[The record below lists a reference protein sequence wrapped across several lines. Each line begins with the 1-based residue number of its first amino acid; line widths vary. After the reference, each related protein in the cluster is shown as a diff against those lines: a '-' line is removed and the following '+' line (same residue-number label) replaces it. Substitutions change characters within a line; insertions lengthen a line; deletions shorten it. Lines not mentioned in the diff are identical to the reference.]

1 MGESNEVNRFRVPK
15 RFEGESKLLK
25 KSVSKSTVY
34 NNKWFAKVFREW
46 QMGRVAELPVIDSGG
61 VF

>member
-1 MGESNEVNRFRVPK
+1 MRLIVFVF
-15 RFEGESKLLK
+15 RFEEESKLLK

-34 NNKWFAKVFREW
+34 NNKWSAKVFREW

>member
-15 RFEGESKLLK
+15 RFEEESKLLK

-34 NNKWFAKVFREW
+34 NNKWSAKVFREW
-46 QMGRVAELPVIDSGG
+46 
-61 VF
+61 